1 MRSDYA
7 EELKQFAWLANSFA
21 EVEDYIYANAPQSLA
36 CGHDDVSTSQVLQ
49 DVRDILIK
57 RGFIMNELTT
67 ALDGRTQTIVETPSI
82 ASCEV
87 FIPYSRVGNDR
98 DHKIVELEKVKEEK
112 QVGRFSP
119 CGLSWP
125 VEEMYPALIPSEL
138 PAYYQLTD
146 DKYTVHK
153 WCEREGKHVVIASVA
168 PEYIG
173 VACWL
178 VDLFNSKKINSPSD
192 SVTTCNEL
200 FKSMDRDAVDNKP
213 FGTKLWEENS
223 VSCPD
228 KLSPTIINQ
237 GLCAPYEARG

>member
-1 MRSDYA
+1 MSDNKI
-7 EELKQFAWLANSFA
+7 EELMEDVRYKQMMANGQDSLEKLADQVI
-21 EVEDYIYANAPQSLA
+21 EKY
-36 CGHDDVSTSQVLQ
+36 STSA
-49 DVRDILIK
+49 
-57 RGFIMNELTT
+57 ELTT
-67 ALDGRTQTIVETPSI
+67 TLNGRTEIVETPSI

-87 FIPYSRVGNDR
+87 FIPYAHVSNDPG
-98 DHKIVELEKVKEEK
+98 HEIVEREEAEEEK
-112 QVGRFSP
+112 PVGKFFP
-119 CGLSWP
+119 CGLSTKDKDKRSL
-125 VEEMYPALIPSEL
+125 VAKFFSEL

-173 VACWL
+173 MACWL
-178 VDLFNSKKINSPSD
+178 VDLFNSKKTNSPFD

-237 GLCAPYEARG
+237 GLCAPYEARD